1 MKTSR
6 RSSPSDTRDRIL
18 AAAARIFA
26 RNGLTGAT
34 TRAIAH
40 EAGVN
45 EVTIFR
51 HFKSKDRLLSAV
63 VGQNFGTSALPVA
76 IEPPVATHDLKA
88 DLIALAQTYEKLLTD
103 NLPLVRT
110 MLGEIHH
117 HHRDHERQVFK
128 AIFRPLKAALIDRL
142 ESARNNGDLKS
153 DTKPAL
159 LADLFSGML
168 FTGVLRCSSKDLKL
182 EYSPED
188 HLLAAVELV
197 LRGAGS
203 PSKGSQE

>member
-1 MKTSR
+1 MKPSPAASPTS
-6 RSSPSDTRDRIL
+6 THDRIL

-51 HFKSKDRLLSAV
+51 HFRSKDRLLAAV
-63 VGQNFGTSALPVA
+63 VGQNFGTATLPVA
-76 IEPPVATHDLKA
+76 IVPPAPTAHLHD
-88 DLIALAQTYEKLLTD
+88 DLIALARAYEKLLTD
-103 NLPLVRT
+103 NLLLVRT

-117 HHRDHERQVFK
+117 HHQDHERQVFK
-128 AIFRPLKAALIDRL
+128 AVFRPLKTALIDRL
-142 ESARNNGDLKS
+142 EVARTAGELRTEIKS
-153 DTKPAL
+153 DI

-168 FTGVLRCSSKDLKL
+168 FTGLLKRASRDIKL
-182 EYSPED
+182 EYSQED
-188 HLLAAVELV
+188 YLLAAVALV
-197 LRGAGS
+197 LRGAGFAA
-203 PSKGSQE
+203 KGSVR